1 MFFVASRR
9 VDLGY
14 AGAQGRH
21 RAPPALGRAE
31 RSVYDSHDTG
41 MSSAC
46 EKAGLG
52 RAGSIDAAQV
62 GAMKA
67 RGIGA
72 SEIANALKIGR
83 ASIYRVLE
91 AG

>member
-1 MFFVASRR
+1 
-9 VDLGY
+9 
-14 AGAQGRH
+14 
-21 RAPPALGRAE
+21 
-31 RSVYDSHDTG
+31 